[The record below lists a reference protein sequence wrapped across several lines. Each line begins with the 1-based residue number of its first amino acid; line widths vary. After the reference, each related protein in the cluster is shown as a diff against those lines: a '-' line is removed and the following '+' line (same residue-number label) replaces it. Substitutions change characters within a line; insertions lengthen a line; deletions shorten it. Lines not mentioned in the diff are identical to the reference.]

1 MNQKTII
8 AIVIGILVIAGSWYY
23 YSKNLAGSM
32 TGNGEAVARVNGEKI
47 TRAELDK
54 TENQIAVAQKLDMA
68 TLDEAARKQLE
79 TQALDNLVSNEL
91 VKQAAK
97 KSGEKATEAEIDA
110 QLSATKAQ
118 FKDDAT
124 YKAELVAQGIS
135 ESELR
140 KSIASD
146 IEIQA
151 YLKKTLPLDSV
162 TVTDEEVK
170 ALYDQEVAKGGEGL
184 PALSDISGQI
194 KAFVTQQKQQELV
207 QAHLQ
212 ELRASAKIE
221 ILI

>member
-8 AIVIGILVIAGSWYY
+8 AIVIGILVIGGSWYY
-23 YSKNLAGSM
+23 YSKNIAGSM
-32 TGNGEAVARVNGEKI
+32 GENGEAVATVNGEKI

-54 TENQIAVAQKLDMA
+54 TENQIAVAQNLNIA
-68 TLDEAARKQLE
+68 TLDEATRKQLE
-79 TQALDNLVSNEL
+79 TQALDNLISSEL

-97 KSGEKATEAEIDA
+97 KSGEKATEAEIDT

-118 FKDDAT
+118 FQDDAA
-124 YKAELVAQGIS
+124 YKAELTAQGIS

-140 KSIASD
+140 SNIASD

-170 ALYDQEVAKGGEGL
+170 TLYDQEVAKGGEGL
-184 PALSDISGQI
+184 PTLSDISGQI
-194 KAFVTQQKQQELV
+194 KAFVTQQKQQQLV

-212 ELRASAKIE
+212 ELKAAAKIE